1 MVVIKGRR
9 QSCVVS
15 SINLM
20 KYIIIFLACLFFQT
34 SNAIAGSY
42 PDELTFCFGNFKPF
56 EYSDGNEVKGMNV
69 EILEAVARSLEITIN
84 WKVYPWA
91 RCQYLAKTGDVDG
104 LMSLYRTAEREK
116 YYYFPD
122 ENINI
127 DECVFFT
134 YPGSNVHYDGT
145 LKSLSG
151 MKILTAHANSYG
163 DAFDEATN
171 FEKVVAPNTVNVVR
185 MVAGKRYRMGIG
197 SRKAVESEKKLNA
210 YKDKL
215 IILDPPYCI
224 KTYFAFSKDRGSSY
238 KALAADFSNA
248 LKAFKQTA
256 QYKRIMDKYESGA
269 LNLQPRAVKP

>member
-1 MVVIKGRR
+1 
-9 QSCVVS
+9 
-15 SINLM
+15 M
-20 KYIIIFLACLFFQT
+20 KYVLIFLFYLFFQT
-34 SNAIAGSY
+34 SPATAGSS
-42 PDELTFCFGNFKPF
+42 PSVLTFCFGNFIPF
-56 EYSDGNEVKGMNV
+56 EYTDGNAVKGMNV
-69 EILEAVARSLEITIN
+69 EILESVARSFEITIN
-84 WKVYPWA
+84 WKMYPWT
-91 RCQYLAKTGDVDG
+91 RCQYLAKTGAVDG

-134 YPGSNVHYDGT
+134 YPGSDVHYDGT

-163 DAFDEATN
+163 EAFDEATN

-185 MVAGKRYRMGIG
+185 MVAGKRYRIGIG
-197 SRKAVESEKKLNA
+197 SRKAVESEMKLNE

-215 IILDPPYCI
+215 IILDPPYYI
-224 KTYFAFSKDRGSSY
+224 KTYFAFSKNRGSSY

-248 LKAFKQTA
+248 LKAFQQTA
-256 QYKRIMDKYESGA
+256 QYKEIIDKYGLGA
-269 LNLQPRAVKP
+269 LNLQPQTAKP